1 MSADDRRTKGLR
13 YEAFVISMER
23 QKNPEGNA
31 KACFQEMLIMLALIK
46 NERGFIKKGEK
57 KN

>member
-31 KACFQEMLIMLALIK
+31 KEYFQEMLIMFGLI
-46 NERGFIKKGEK
+46 
-57 KN
+57 